1 MPWVLGCG
9 APVLA
14 PVGQGPV
21 EDGGSTVSSAGTSP
35 GCKGCK
41 ELPEPGTMSIEGY
54 RSPGRLAGAED
65 GPELGS
71 SSVPISLSRAV
82 SISSAFELGR
92 AAHPGIVLQPEAFAN
107 YLEGR
112 RPATGSG
119 GVALHAAD
127 MFLAC
132 GALGGDAQ
140 ALRLLDARLRSAV
153 PVALRRLRLEEELR
167 NEVAQ
172 RTRERLLVPAG
183 SRPKLAEYEGR
194 GGLDP
199 WLRSVLLRVA
209 LNLLEAQ
216 PRSEDGPTPLESL
229 IAPGPDPELTLVQRA
244 DRAAFRVALAEALA
258 ELDSR
263 TRRYLELHVLEGLT
277 LDEIGRRSGAHKST
291 ISRALS
297 SARSRLVSALRKR
310 LRCTSELE
318 VTSLLAML
326 GDLDGD
332 LPAALQSAL
341 RTSFVY

>member
-1 MPWVLGCG
+1 V
-9 APVLA
+9 
-14 PVGQGPV
+14 
-21 EDGGSTVSSAGTSP
+21 
-35 GCKGCK
+35 
-41 ELPEPGTMSIEGY
+41 
-54 RSPGRLAGAED
+54 
-65 GPELGS
+65 GS
-71 SSVPISLSRAV
+71 SSVPISISRAV
-82 SISSAFELGR
+82 SISRAFDLGR
-92 AAHPGIVLQPEAFAN
+92 TAHPGISLRPEAFGH
-107 YLEGR
+107 YLAER
-112 RPATGSG
+112 RPALGPA
-119 GVALHAAD
+119 GVTLHAAD
-127 MFLAC
+127 LFLAC
-132 GALGGDAQ
+132 GALAGDAQ
-140 ALRLLDARLRSAV
+140 ALRLLDARLRAAV

-167 NEVAQ
+167 SEVAQ
-172 RTRERLLVPAG
+172 RTRERLLVANG

-216 PRSEDGPTPLESL
+216 PRSEDGANLLESL

-291 ISRALS
+291 VSRALS
-297 SARSRLVSALRKR
+297 SARNRLVSALRKR
-310 LRCTSELE
+310 LRCASEVE

-332 LPAALQSAL
+332 LPAALQNAL
-341 RTSFVY
+341 RTSFGC

>member
-92 AAHPGIVLQPEAFAN
+92 AAHPGIGLQPEAFAN

>member
-1 MPWVLGCG
+1 VPWVLRCG

-14 PVGQGPV
+14 PVGQGSV